1 MKQLF
6 NLTAKSID
14 EAWQEPRGVAAAVH
28 HEHITGVF
36 LHVTLGTA
44 GVVVRHGEE
53 QVGIPLDE
61 IIRLVRAHNPKIGV
75 PDPAPAPNSQ
85 LPAPNSPR

>member
-14 EAWQEPRGVAAAVH
+14 EAWQEPRGVAAALH
-28 HEHITGVF
+28 HELKEGVF

-44 GVVVRHGEE
+44 GLVVRHGEE

-61 IIRLVRAHNPKIGV
+61 IISLVRAHNPKIGV
-75 PDPAPAPNSQ
+75 PDPTPAP
-85 LPAPNSPR
+85 SPRPPVS